1 MKRIIYMLAAV
12 LLFAACG
19 EKEDIGSGNGN
30 GTENGTGNENGNE
43 DGGNTELTLEQQ
55 MTGEWHSQRLVIDGD
70 IYLSLASDKT
80 MELYQ
85 QIGEGTYR
93 LYRGTWTLENDILS
107 GKYNDGENW
116 AASYKVTMDNGLMI
130 LVSDNAASEE
140 SAFEKAEIPAQV
152 KENCVVEVKSS
163 VL

>member
-1 MKRIIYMLAAV
+1 MKVSAT
-12 LLFAACG
+12 
-19 EKEDIGSGNGN
+19 S
-30 GTENGTGNENGNE
+30 GNENGNE
-43 DGGNTELTLEQQ
+43 DGGNAELTLEQQ

-107 GKYNDGENW
+107 GKYNDGEDW
-116 AASYKVTMDNGLMI
+116 AASYNVAVKDSELK
-130 LVSDNAASEE
+130 LVSNNDAAETST
-140 SAFEKAEIPAQV
+140 FEKCSIPEDV
-152 KENCVVEVKSS
+152 KDTPHIEVKGADTF
-163 VL
+163 